1 MRAPGVASKRGGTT
15 STTWKRV
22 FFGAFRDPIRR
33 RPSPLAI
40 DFDSADPPPPPLL
53 LCALS
58 CYGFVSRLIGLCR
71 RGEPGERVGD
81 LKSAAERFLC
91 IKDGDKTTK
100 SKSRRRVIEFR
111 ARLSRLTSTRF
122 RVRAFIGLTSVFS
135 VFVKP
140 FYWTASSNTHTQT
153 HTAWDAGHLCEQQQ
167 LERIPF
173 HRRTPPD

>member
-1 MRAPGVASKRGGTT
+1 MEEARGREREAFLFCGTCVRPASRAKGVARH
-15 STTWKRV
+15 RRLENE
-22 FFGAFRDPIRR
+22 FFSARFEIQSDVAPLLW
-33 RPSPLAI
+33 PSILIP
-40 DFDSADPPPPPLL
+40 PTPPPPLL

-153 HTAWDAGHLCEQQQ
+153 HTA
-167 LERIPF
+167 
-173 HRRTPPD
+173 